1 MRALVSCPPT
11 IVGRCTHRVQKMEVN
26 AGKKVRQRKWFQ
38 NESNSIVHPIRN
50 ASFYIFLIHRFIIVH
65 FSTPCILNLDNV
77 SFFQIITIVH
87 NLKKTKFVA
96 QQVSTT
102 ATCKLI
108 LLLRRYIAAG
118 WPFSTLVLLLPMT
131 ETEGWKL
138 SCCTILA
145 VHDGSSQFAEYA
157 IHNNGQFFEP

>member
-38 NESNSIVHPIRN
+38 NKSNSIVHPIRN

-87 NLKKTKFVA
+87 NLKKNKVRSTA
-96 QQVSTT
+96 GIDNCDLQVDTASSSIYSGRTT
-102 ATCKLI
+102 IFNPSATTTDDGDWRMKI
-108 LLLRRYIAAG
+108 ELLYC
-118 WPFSTLVLLLPMT
+118 
-131 ETEGWKL
+131 
-138 SCCTILA
+138 SCCTWWIITICRIRNP
-145 VHDGSSQFAEYA
+145 Q
-157 IHNNGQFFEP
+157 